1 MPNPEFEGIAR
12 QIQASLAKAGGQALA
27 DKVYKAKVAD
37 GSAQLTH
44 IHHRQTPLWLMQ
56 GKAQAGVT
64 WQSEV
69 RFQEQAGYP
78 IEGVATPAA
87 QYTTAIYGDAIE
99 MGAPHPQHSEERR
112 VGQEGVS
119 TCKSR
124 CVRYP

>member
-64 WQSEV
+64 WQAEV
-69 RFQEQAGYP
+69 RFQEQEIGRASCRERVCQYVYISVVAGSFKKK
-78 IEGVATPAA
+78 TNTL
-87 QYTTAIYGDAIE
+87 QYD
-99 MGAPHPQHSEERR
+99 
-112 VGQEGVS
+112 
-119 TCKSR
+119 
-124 CVRYP
+124 